1 MVWPESQ
8 HELKPTSR
16 QQRVEVSVSANGTTP
31 QPTGPQR
38 RATHL
43 LDPAELA
50 DVELLL
56 DGAFPPLSGFLPGDE
71 VDAVRT
77 RRRLRGG
84 APWPDPLTLRIPV
97 EAAGADEIE
106 LRDAEGAP
114 VALVRNESPWA
125 DETGMHAAGPVEPVG
140 EPTGVL
146 RGLRPPAADVR
157 AKLPPGPV
165 LAILPEQPLHHREL
179 AQVRALAAEHDAHV
193 LVLPRMSGPRPELL
207 VQAVL
212 AAEPELPPG
221 TTTVP
226 VPLVRR
232 ADPERDAAL
241 TAHVAAAYGATHL
254 LSPHPLA
261 RSPIEVLEPPEVVR
275 DQTDR
280 WRLAT
285 QVAPAD
291 RRPGLSPERLR
302 ELLDRGEDLPSWF
315 TTPAIAAQQRRMHP
329 PLRERGFTVLF
340 TGLSGAGKSTLARA
354 LREALHRHDHRA
366 VTLLDGDV
374 VRRTLCAGLGFS
386 AEDRS
391 RNVRRIGFVAAEVTR
406 HGGAAICAP
415 IAPYHADRE
424 AVRRMVAAVGGF
436 ALVHVA
442 TPLGECERRDRKGL
456 YRKARAGLLPE
467 FTGVS
472 APYEVPDD
480 ADLVLDT
487 SGLSQ
492 DAAVGRVVEL
502 LRERG
507 WVGPWTGA

>member
-1 MVWPESQ
+1 M
-8 HELKPTSR
+8 
-16 QQRVEVSVSANGTTP
+16 SANGTTP
-31 QPTGPQR
+31 R
-38 RATHL
+38 RAARY

-56 DGAFPPLSGFLPGDE
+56 DGAFPPLRGFLPADE
-71 VDAVRT
+71 VESVRT
-77 RRRLRGG
+77 RHRLRGG

-97 EAAGADEIE
+97 EAAAADEIE
-106 LRDAEGAP
+106 LLDLEGAP
-114 VALVRNESPWA
+114 VALVRNESPWT
-125 DETGMHAAGPVEPVG
+125 DETGMHAAGPVEAVG
-140 EPTGVL
+140 EPSGVL
-146 RGLRPPAADVR
+146 RSMRPPAADVR
-157 AKLPPGPV
+157 AKLPTGPV
-165 LAILPEQPLHHREL
+165 LGVLPEQPLHHREL
-179 AQVRALAAEHDAHV
+179 AQIRELAAEHDAHV
-193 LVLPRMSGPRPELL
+193 LVLPRTSGPRPELL

-212 AAEPELPPG
+212 AARPELPD
-221 TTTVP
+221 TTIVP

-232 ADPERDAAL
+232 ADPKRDAELA
-241 TAHVAAAYGATHL
+241 AHVAAAYGATHL
-254 LSPHPLA
+254 ISPHTLDQP
-261 RSPIEVLEPPEVVR
+261 PIEVLEPPDVVR
-275 DQTDR
+275 DRTDR
-280 WRLAT
+280 WHPAA

-302 ELLDRGEDLPSWF
+302 ELLDRGDDLPGWF

-329 PLRERGFTVLF
+329 PLRDRGFTVLF

-354 LREALHRHDHRA
+354 LRDELHRHDHRA

-374 VRRTLCAGLGFS
+374 VRRTLCEGLGFS

-415 IAPYHADRE
+415 IAPYHADRD
-424 AVRRMVAAVGGF
+424 AVRRMVEAVGGF

-472 APYEVPDD
+472 APYEVPGD

-492 DAAVGRVVEL
+492 DAAVGRVVAL